1 MPCLDQTACGRQL
14 KRPVETEKL
23 DVLAHVAT
31 VTGKSQVDTPA
42 GEQIFK
48 SKTKESCM
56 WFSFLRVIAFC
67 RVGGKGDFVIIFFF
81 FKSRLFLKYL
91 LQ

>member
-14 KRPVETEKL
+14 KRPVVTEKL

-67 RVGGKGDFVIIFFF
+67 RVGGKGDFVIIIIFF
-81 FKSRLFLKYL
+81 
-91 LQ
+91 